1 MTLQER
7 NKLIDDLWSSMP
19 IYFAYNHQNMLNQLA
34 ELGATEKDVRYIGG
48 SYGFILEKDQAK
60 VEQTIKEI
68 KRITSDWRKD
78 EKNLMQELVYEFA
91 NHECCWSEDPHD
103 VIRELD
109 LELNKS
115 VCRCINKAWK
125 MYCKRTRIF
134 YAPVYGKEYIQ
145 ELGKTRSL

>member
-7 NKLIDDLWSSMP
+7 NKLIDELWSSIH
-19 IYFAYNHQNMLNQLA
+19 IYFAYNHQRMLNQLE
-34 ELGATEKDVRYIGG
+34 ELGATEKDVRYIGNG
-48 SYGFILEKDQAK
+48 GFILDKDYAQAERTFK
-60 VEQTIKEI
+60 EVNRIK
-68 KRITSDWRKD
+68 SDCRKD

-91 NHECCWSEDPHD
+91 NHECYWSEDPHD
-103 VIRELD
+103 VIRELN